1 MKGLNSLNEPQRA
14 AVRQIHGPVLILAG
28 AGTGKTR
35 VITMRIAYMISE
47 NIRPENILAVTFTNK
62 AASEMRERVSEL
74 ISKSAAKAV
83 TVSTFHSLCVKILRR
98 NIDRLGYKKNFG
110 IYSGSDQMGLVRKI
124 IARKG
129 GKDSGLEANVA
140 LSLIGKW
147 KNSGTPVSNNSQDL
161 IVEVTHS
168 YQEELKKLNSVDFDD
183 LLILAVELLEN
194 EADVREYWQR
204 QFPYIM
210 VDEFQDTNS
219 LQMRLMKTLA
229 GKDHNVCV
237 VGDDD
242 QSIYGWRGADISN
255 ILDFERFFPNPK
267 VIKLEEN
274 YRCTQPILKLAN
286 SIIKNNANR
295 REKTLW
301 CSKESQ
307 DLVRLIGMPNAEEEA
322 ELIVNEIYSQA
333 KAEKREW
340 EDFAILFRTNA
351 QSRLLE
357 HALRSEEIPYR
368 VVGGMSFFDRRE
380 VKDIISYLSA
390 LANPKDDLS
399 MLRVINNPPRGI
411 GESAISAATDF
422 SIEKEISV
430 WETLQHEEF
439 LQDRTTKSRES
450 IGKFVKLMSEY
461 GAVARTPSADY
472 ATMTGELLKDIE
484 FFEYMRRNCKGEE
497 EANKRENGAREFI
510 DTMYDHRAKSAK
522 KEKGLQGFLHDIA
535 LMSDRDDDDISKK
548 KGVCLIT
555 LHAAKGLEFP
565 LVYLVGMEEGILPHT
580 RSIEEG
586 TKDEERRLL
595 YVGITRAK
603 EKMTLTFCH
612 ARKRYGDE
620 VTCMPSSF
628 IKELDEEFLD
638 IINFDELAEEPAT
651 EEVAAGYFE
660 RMREML
666 AAGG

>member
-47 NIRPENILAVTFTNK
+47 DIRPENILAVTFTNK
-62 AASEMRERVSEL
+62 AASEMRERVAEL
-74 ISKSAAKAV
+74 ITPSAAKAV

-110 IYSGSDQMGLVRKI
+110 IYSGADQMGLVRKI

-129 GKDSGLEANVA
+129 GKESGLDANVA

-147 KNSGTPVSNNSQDL
+147 KNSGTPISNNPQDL
-161 IVEVTHS
+161 VVEVAAC
-168 YQEELKKLNSVDFDD
+168 YQEELKTLNSVDFDD

-194 EADVREYWQR
+194 EEDVREFWQR

-219 LQMRLMKTLA
+219 LQMRLMRNLSGKT
-229 GKDHNVCV
+229 HNVCV

-255 ILDFERFFPNPK
+255 ILDFERFFPDPT

-274 YRCTQPILKLAN
+274 YRCTQPVLNLAN
-286 SIIKNNANR
+286 SIIRKNKNR

-301 CSKESQ
+301 CSKESH
-307 DLVRLIGMPNAEEEA
+307 DLVRLIGMPSAEEEA
-322 ELIVNEIYSQA
+322 EIIVNEIYNQ
-333 KAEKREW
+333 KQTQNREW

-351 QSRLLE
+351 QSRMLE
-357 HALRSEEIPYR
+357 HALRAEEIPYR

-380 VKDIISYLSA
+380 VKDIISYLTA
-390 LANPKDDLS
+390 LSNPADDLS
-399 MLRVINNPPRGI
+399 LLRVINNPPRGI
-411 GESAISAATDF
+411 GESAIKAATDF
-422 SIEKEISV
+422 SMHRNLSI
-430 WETLQHEEF
+430 WESLQQEDF
-439 LQDRTTKSRES
+439 LQERTSRS
-450 IGKFVKLMSEY
+450 RKGIQDFVTLMSDF

-472 ATMTGELLKDIE
+472 ATMTGKLLEEIGY
-484 FFEYMRRNCKGEE
+484 FGYLRRNCKGEE
-497 EANKRENGAREFI
+497 EANKRENSAREFI
-510 DTMYDHRAKSAK
+510 DTIYDHRARSSK
-522 KEKGLQGFLHDIA
+522 KAKGLQHFLDEIS

-565 LVYLVGMEEGILPHT
+565 IVYLIGMEEGVLPHS
-580 RSIEEG
+580 RSVDEG
-586 TKDEERRLL
+586 TRDEERRLL

-603 EKMTLTFCH
+603 DLLTLSYCST
-612 ARKRYGDE
+612 RKKYGEE
-620 VTCMPSSF
+620 VPCMPSSF
-628 IKELDEEFLD
+628 IKELDEQYLE
-638 IINFDELAEEPAT
+638 IINYDELTEEPAT

-666 AAGG
+666 ATGS